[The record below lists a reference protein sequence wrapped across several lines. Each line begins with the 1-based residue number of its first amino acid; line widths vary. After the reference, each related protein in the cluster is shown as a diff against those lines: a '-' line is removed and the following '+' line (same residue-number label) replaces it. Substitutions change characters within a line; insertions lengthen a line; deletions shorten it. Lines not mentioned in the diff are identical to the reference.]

1 MFRLLVGA
9 TLIAVLAL
17 PEAAQA
23 ASPSKRMAASVSD
36 VELSARRCA
45 CAVRAASHVRVV
57 KRHSKRVAV
66 RLALRIGYDPVPY
79 RFGYLFPPYRYIDRY
94 AVVRVR

>member
-9 TLIAVLAL
+9 TLIALLAL

-23 ASPSKRMAASVSD
+23 AGLSKRAAASMSD
-36 VELSARRCA
+36 VEFSARRCT

-57 KRHSKRVAV
+57 KRHSKRVAI
-66 RLALRIGYDPVPY
+66 RLPLRIGYDPVPY
-79 RFGYLFPPYRYIDRY
+79 RFGYLVPPYRYINRY
-94 AVVRVR
+94 ALVRVR

>member
-9 TLIAVLAL
+9 TLIALLAL

-23 ASPSKRMAASVSD
+23 ASPVKREAASVSD
-36 VELSARRCA
+36 VDISARRCA
-45 CAVRAASHVRVV
+45 CTVRAASRIRVV
-57 KRHSKRVAV
+57 KRYSKRVAV
-66 RLALRIGYDPVPY
+66 RLPLRIGYDPVPY

-94 AVVRVR
+94 AVVRVK